1 MPLLD
6 KLLPPLRYFAQ
17 AQTRY
22 RVHSPFVAEWLA
34 AVLEDR
40 RWYYTFDDLEL
51 IWKSLLLDSREITV
65 TDLGA
70 GPRSGASANVRRVSE
85 IARTAVCSPAKG
97 RFLFRQALFS
107 KPQTILEL
115 GTSLGISSL
124 YLRAAAPRARLITVE
139 GCPQTAAVARGV
151 YQKMGGIPPD
161 LRVGSFDELLPELLT
176 DLGHIDLLYL
186 DGNHREE
193 PTLRYFEQCLPF
205 AGPDSVFLLDD
216 IYWSAEM
223 RRAWTQ
229 LAAHPRVTLSIDV
242 FHTGLLF
249 FREEQREKQ
258 HFVLAPWQWK
268 PYQAGFFRSAT

>member
-1 MPLLD
+1 MLD
-6 KLLPPLRYFAQ
+6 KLLPLLRYFAQ

-22 RVHSPFVAEWLA
+22 RVHSPFVADWLA

-40 RWYYTFDDLEL
+40 RWYYAFDDLDRVGN
-51 IWKSLLLDSREITV
+51 SLLLDRREISV

-70 GPRSGASANVRRVSE
+70 GPRSGRSANVRRISE
-85 IARTAVCSPAKG
+85 IARTAVCTPAKG

-107 KPQTILEL
+107 KPQTVLEL

-124 YLRAAAPRARLITVE
+124 YLRAAAPKARLITVE
-139 GCPQTAAVARGV
+139 GCPQTAAFARGV
-151 YQKMGGIPPD
+151 YQKVGGTPPD
-161 LRVGSFDELLPELLT
+161 LRVGAFDELLPGLLAE
-176 DLGHIDLLYL
+176 LGHIDLLYL
-186 DGNHREE
+186 DGNHREA

-205 AGPDSVFLLDD
+205 AAPDSVFLLDD

-223 RRAWTQ
+223 RNAWAQ
-229 LAAHPRVTLSIDV
+229 LAAHPSVTLSIDV

-249 FREEQREKQ
+249 FRDEQREKQ
-258 HFVLAPWQWK
+258 HFVLAPWHWK